1 MTARHTSQEWQRII
15 VDVEKNLKID
25 ETNSYPLPT
34 SGIAS
39 TVDHTFLK
47 LDSQSNQFDD
57 LCSEA
62 RRDHFASVCVRPEWV
77 AQCVSNLKDS
87 GVRVA
92 SVVGFHEG
100 TYDLSRKL
108 QDTKTS
114 LEGGAAE
121 LDLVI
126 NWPQLQ
132 KQEYERVYAE
142 LAAMRTAAP
151 HPTLIKLILETSQLS
166 DQQILAGAVLASA
179 ANLDM
184 IKTATGFC
192 GHGATSKLLIRRVL
206 KWTKTDVL
214 QYLMFNS

>member
-1 MTARHTSQEWQRII
+1 MTTRYTNEEWQRII

-25 ETNSYPLPT
+25 ETKTYPVPS

-39 TVDHTFLK
+39 TVDHTLLK
-47 LDSQSNQFDD
+47 LDSQSHQFDD

-62 RRDHFASVCVRPEWV
+62 RRDQFASVCVRPEWV
-77 AQCVSNLKDS
+77 KQCVDNLKDS

-100 TYDLSRKL
+100 TYTLSEKL
-108 QDTKTS
+108 KDTKTS

-132 KQEYERVYAE
+132 QQQYETVYAE
-142 LAAMRTAAP
+142 LAAIRTAAP

-166 DQQILAGAVLASA
+166 DQQIIAGAVLASA

-184 IKTATGFC
+184 IKTATGFN
-192 GHGATSKLLIRRVL
+192 GHGARSE
-206 KWTKTDVL
+206 
-214 QYLMFNS
+214 